1 MSNAAEYR
9 TELSVATADYDRI
22 LADIRSDTVHAIVGT
37 VMRLNKQGHRF
48 SISFESDGSLSIYQ
62 SGETLEK
69 GAYIKAHGSIGLS
82 TAAELINA
90 LEQLEAM
97 DKPAATEDDIS
108 IIFNKEDAHDAETV

>member
-22 LADIRSDTVHAIVGT
+22 LADIRSDVIHAIVGMVT
-37 VMRLNKQGHRF
+37 RLNKQGHRF
-48 SISFESDGSLSIYQ
+48 TISFDENDVSIYRNNE
-62 SGETLEK
+62 GEYLK
-69 GAYIKAHGSIGLS
+69 LNNHSYFS
-82 TAAELINA
+82 TVADLICA

-108 IIFNKEDAHDAETV
+108 IIFNKEDARDAEAV